1 MFYEFLLVLKTDVCV
16 NSQSTKIWI
25 DSYFLGIN
33 HMPRIVLD
41 RVKDTEKAFQES
53 DGINILRTVGG
64 LMVSFVTQTLSV
76 IGVQ

>member
-1 MFYEFLLVLKTDVCV
+1 
-16 NSQSTKIWI
+16 
-25 DSYFLGIN
+25 
-33 HMPRIVLD
+33 MPRIVLD